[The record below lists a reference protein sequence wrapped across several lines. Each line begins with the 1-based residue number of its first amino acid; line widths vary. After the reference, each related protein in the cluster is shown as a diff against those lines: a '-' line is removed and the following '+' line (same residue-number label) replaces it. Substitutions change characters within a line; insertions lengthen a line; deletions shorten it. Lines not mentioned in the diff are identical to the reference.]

1 MGVVELD
8 ENNTIYNTVEGTNK
22 VYLHRTLKSNYW
34 NTFCVPFDMT
44 AAQIR
49 ECGIVRAKILTDIYT
64 SDNHTVLKF
73 SDAKTLEAGKPYIVK
88 TEQEQDIL
96 VLDQAEF
103 KANIPGTVECGELTM
118 YGNYASTFVPQ
129 DDYFIRN
136 NMFYIADKSEY
147 VALKGFRAAISLHTA
162 NLVNSLLIDIDGQV
176 VEIEKVLGTSPT
188 SFVDV
193 YALNGMRLK
202 TNIPQATALQGL
214 PKGVYIVNGQ
224 KMVKSGKD

>member
-1 MGVVELD
+1 M
-8 ENNTIYNTVEGTNK
+8 
-22 VYLHRTLKSNYW
+22 
-34 NTFCVPFDMT
+34 
-44 AAQIR
+44 
-49 ECGIVRAKILTDIYT
+49 
-64 SDNHTVLKF
+64 
-73 SDAKTLEAGKPYIVK
+73 
-88 TEQEQDIL
+88 
-96 VLDQAEF
+96 
-103 KANIPGTVECGELTM
+103 ECGELTM

-176 VEIEKVLGTSPT
+176 VEIEKILGTSPT